1 MMTTKFLYAKY
12 NKQIFA
18 IFYISIGVIVTLA
31 LK

>member
-1 MMTTKFLYAKY
+1 MQKY